1 MNNYKAYLAELIG
14 TFALTFIGGGA
25 IANGGE
31 GALIGI
37 ALAHGLAIAT
47 MIYALGHVS
56 GIHINPA
63 VTVSLLVGGKISI
76 ADAIAYIIAQLI
88 GAALAGYS
96 LLLIFNDVSA
106 KTGFLGTPALAPS
119 ISPLTGIFIEIILTI
134 FLTMTVWGA
143 AVDGRTAGP
152 LVGFA
157 IGLVVTMDIL
167 MAGPLTGAA
176 VNPARYTGT
185 ALASAHLNE
194 FYVYWIGPLVGGV
207 VSGLVYPNLFLKKS

>member
-14 TFALTFIGGGA
+14 AFTLTFIGGGA
-25 IANGGE
+25 IANGGQ
-31 GALIGI
+31 GALIGV

-47 MIYALGHVS
+47 MIYALGHIS

-63 VTVSLLVGGKISI
+63 VTTSLLIGGKISI
-76 ADAIAYIIAQLI
+76 ADALAYIIAQVV
-88 GAALAGYS
+88 GATIAGFAL
-96 LLLIFNDVSA
+96 LFIFNDVSA
-106 KTGFLGTPALAPS
+106 RTGFLGTPTLGVGVSAS
-119 ISPLTGIFIEIILTI
+119 TGIIVEIILTF

-167 MAGPLTGAA
+167 MGGPVTGAA
-176 VNPARYTGT
+176 MNPARYTGT
-185 ALASAHLNE
+185 ALASGHLNE
-194 FYVYWIGPLVGGV
+194 FYIYWVGPLLGGAIT
-207 VSGLVYPNLFLKKS
+207 GLLYPYVFLKRG